1 MRTLH
6 VRSLEI
12 PFRQRFKHA
21 AAERSTTGS
30 IWVEAANEAGLRGF
44 GEGCPRRYVTG
55 ETIDSAITF
64 FASVREEMS
73 ALDGLESL
81 KAWIAT
87 NTARIDANPS
97 AWCAVE
103 LALLDLLAREHRQ
116 SVEQLL
122 SLPPLRG
129 PFQYTAVLDSGDQKS
144 FERQLARYSE
154 IGFRDFKLKLSG
166 EREADQARLSALSAA
181 GPAIVSL
188 RLDANNLWPDADV
201 ALGYLATL
209 HHRAFALEEP
219 IAAGDYLG
227 LVTIADS
234 ARIKIILDES
244 FLRLEQF
251 DALPLASDR
260 WIINLRISKMGG
272 VLRSLAIAAR
282 AAELKIPIIIG
293 CQVGETSLLTRAALT
308 VAQSVPRPFLIGQ
321 EGAFGTLLLEQDIIA
336 PPLMFGVGGQLELS
350 AHDFPHALGFGLSP
364 IVPA

>member
-6 VRSLEI
+6 LRPLQI

-21 AAERSTTGS
+21 SAERSTTGS
-30 IWVEAANEAGLRGF
+30 IWVEASNDVGLRGF

-55 ETIDSAITF
+55 ETIESATAF
-64 FASVREEMS
+64 FASVRDEVS

-81 KAWIAT
+81 KGWVAT
-87 NTARIDANPS
+87 HTMLIDANPA

-103 LALLDLLAREHRQ
+103 LALLDLLARENRQ

-122 SLPPLRG
+122 SLPPLQG
-129 PFQYTAVLDSGDQKS
+129 PFHYTAVLDSGDLKNC
-144 FERQLARYSE
+144 ERQLARYLE

-166 EREADQARLSALSAA
+166 ERGADQARLSTLSAA

-188 RLDANNLWPDADV
+188 RLDANNLWPNADA

-209 HHRAFALEEP
+209 QHRAFALEEP

-227 LVTIADS
+227 LEKIAES
-234 ARIKIILDES
+234 ARVKIILDES

-251 DALPLASDR
+251 AALPPASDR

-272 VLRSLAIAAR
+272 LLRSLAIAAR
-282 AAELKIPIIIG
+282 AVQLKIPLIIG

-308 VAQSVPRPFLIGQ
+308 VAQSVPRPALIGQ
-321 EGAFGTLLLEQDIIA
+321 EGAFGTLLLEEDVIA
-336 PPLMFGVGGQLELS
+336 PPMMFGVGGRLEVS
-350 AHDFPHALGFGLSP
+350 AYDFPHSLGFGLSP
-364 IVPA
+364 VIPS